1 MIRTFECLDSR
12 ESSVRTG
19 LRQFA
24 WRRDVTLATLCTL
37 LVAGPTWGADAA
49 PATFINLSLEELGD
63 LRVTSVSKKEQR
75 LVDAAAA
82 IYVITEEAIRRSGA
96 RTLPEALRLAP
107 NLQVAQAT
115 ANTYAIT
122 ARGFNSTSANKLLV
136 LIDGRAIYTPLYSG
150 VFWDAQDV
158 VLEDV
163 DRIEVISGPG
173 GTLWGANAVNGV
185 INVITKRANASTGD
199 LVRAMGDNA
208 GYRAIVRHGAT
219 SHEGSA
225 AYRLYAKIDQG
236 KNTSRVNGTDTQ
248 DGWDRAQVGFRTDG
262 SDWTV
267 QGDAYSG
274 TTDQVAP
281 GHQVSAGANLVA
293 RWVKTAADGASLRI
307 QTYFDRTMRDVPGT
321 FSETLNT
328 LDLDVQYSLP
338 DAGGKQTIWGG
349 GYRVSDDQVGN
360 TAALAF
366 LPAQRMLR
374 WANLFVQQERPLA
387 PGVQLIAGGKLETN
401 DYTGL
406 EFLPSLKLAWKPQ
419 DDELLWVGLAR
430 AIRAPS
436 RLDTEFFV
444 PAPYNFA
451 GGPDFK
457 SEIANTLELGWR
469 AQTGQSL
476 SYSTVVFHSEYERL
490 RSVDPLPN
498 GLIVFGN
505 QIRGQINGVEAWA
518 SYQASQTL
526 SFDASVVVLDE
537 RFSGPNLASSSPGN
551 DPRLQ
556 WTLGSKWNISGSQQL
571 DIKLRHV
578 GELPS
583 PVIPA
588 YTAMDVRYAW
598 QVSKGTDLA
607 VIGRNLFNPR
617 HSEFASGSGALAKNP
632 VQLESALRVALTVRF

>member
-12 ESSVRTG
+12 ASFARTG
-19 LRQFA
+19 LRPCA
-24 WRRDVTLATLCTL
+24 LRRDVSLVTLCAL
-37 LVAGPTWGADAA
+37 LIAGPSWSADTT
-49 PATFINLSLEELGD
+49 PATFVNLSLEELGD

-75 LVDAAAA
+75 LADAAAA
-82 IYVITEEAIRRSGA
+82 IYVITDDDIRRSGA

-136 LIDGRAIYTPLYSG
+136 LIDGRAVYTPLYSG

-173 GTLWGANAVNGV
+173 GSLWGANAVNGV
-185 INVITKRANASTGD
+185 INVITKRADASIGD
-199 LVRAMGDNA
+199 LARAIGDNA
-208 GYRAIVRHGAT
+208 GYRVVVRHGAT
-219 SHEGSA
+219 PREDGP
-225 AYRLYAKIDQG
+225 AYRVYAKIDHG
-236 KNTSRVNGTDTQ
+236 GNTSRADGSDTR

-262 SDWTV
+262 NDWTV

-274 TTDQVAP
+274 TTDQVLP
-281 GHQVSAGANLVA
+281 GQQVSAGVNLLA
-293 RWVKTAADGASLRI
+293 RWVKTAANGSSLRV

-321 FSETLNT
+321 FSENLNT
-328 LDLDVQYSLP
+328 LDLDVQYSSP
-338 DAGGKQTIWGG
+338 DDGGKQTIWGG
-349 GYRVSDDQVGN
+349 GYRLSNDQVGN
-360 TAALAF
+360 TAVLAF
-366 LPAQRMLR
+366 LPARRMLR

-406 EFLPSLKLAWKPQ
+406 ELLPSLKLAWKPQ

-457 SEIANTLELGWR
+457 SEIATTLELGWR

-476 SYSTVVFHSEYERL
+476 SYSTVVFHGEYQRL

-498 GLIVFGN
+498 GLIVLGN
-505 QIRGQINGVEAWA
+505 QIRGQVNGAEAWA
-518 SYQASQTL
+518 SYQASKTL
-526 SFDASVVVLDE
+526 SFDAGVVVLDE
-537 RFSGPNLASSSPGN
+537 SFSGPNLASSSPGN
-551 DPRLQ
+551 DPQVQ
-556 WTLGSKWNISGSQQL
+556 WTLGTKWNISGSQQL

-588 YTAMDVRYAW
+588 YTAVDVRYAW

-607 VIGRNLFNPR
+607 VIGRNLFGPG

-632 VQLESALRVALTVRF
+632 VLWESALRVALTVRF